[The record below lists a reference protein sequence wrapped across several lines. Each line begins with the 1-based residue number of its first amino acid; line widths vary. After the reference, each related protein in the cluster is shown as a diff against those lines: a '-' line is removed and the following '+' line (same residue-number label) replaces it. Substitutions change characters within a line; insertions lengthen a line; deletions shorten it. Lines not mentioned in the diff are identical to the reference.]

1 MTTITCR
8 YDGSL
13 RCGAVHGPSGSALST
28 DAPVDN
34 QGKGDCFSP
43 TDLIAT
49 SLATCLLTIM
59 GIVAERHGWPLEGAA
74 ARVEKTMSSEAPRR
88 ISQLEVWI
96 ELPAE
101 LEERQR
107 QVLMRAAE
115 TCPVKLSLEG
125 SVAMVLHWS

>member
-8 YDGSL
+8 YDGGL

-34 QGKGDCFSP
+34 QGKGECFSP

>member
-8 YDGSL
+8 YDGGL

>member
-8 YDGSL
+8 YDGGL

-28 DAPVDN
+28 DAPLDN
-34 QGKGDCFSP
+34 QGKGECFSP

-74 ARVEKTMSSEAPRR
+74 ARVEKTMSSDAPRR

-96 ELPAE
+96 ELPAG

>member
-8 YDGSL
+8 YDGGL

-28 DAPVDN
+28 DAPLDN
-34 QGKGDCFSP
+34 QGKGECFSP

-74 ARVEKTMSSEAPRR
+74 ARVEKTMSSDAPRR
-88 ISQLEVWI
+88 ISQLKVWI
-96 ELPAE
+96 ELPAG

>member
-8 YDGSL
+8 YDGGL

-28 DAPVDN
+28 DAPLDN
-34 QGKGDCFSP
+34 QGKGECFSP

-74 ARVEKTMSSEAPRR
+74 ARVKKTMSSDAPRR

-96 ELPAE
+96 ELPAG